1 MNDDSIIADELVL
14 LTSKIR
20 KEVCGVLDFL
30 FLFLINMKTKKPIIW
45 FFRH

>member
-1 MNDDSIIADELVL
+1 
-14 LTSKIR
+14 
-20 KEVCGVLDFL
+20 VLDFL